1 MKQFEKNEFLI
12 PNKCSFIPNPHQT
25 VSFRSNP
32 KLVFNPNQS
41 EAHSKSIGTCN
52 PNESAQSE

>member
-1 MKQFEKNEFLI
+1 MNPVNPNETNFFEIIRIEIHAEPFRNLY
-12 PNKCSFIPNPHQT
+12 PHQT

-41 EAHSKSIGTCN
+41 EAH
-52 PNESAQSE
+52 